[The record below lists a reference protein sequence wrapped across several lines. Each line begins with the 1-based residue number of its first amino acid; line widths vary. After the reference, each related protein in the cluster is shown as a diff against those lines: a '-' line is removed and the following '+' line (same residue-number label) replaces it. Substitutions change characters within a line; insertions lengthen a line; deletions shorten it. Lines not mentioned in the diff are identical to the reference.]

1 MPWEPLAPGPPAQ
14 HRVALARLRTRSPP
28 AVHPTLTDLDAAD
41 VVPPPPGE
49 ATGRKL
55 PWRGIITLLG
65 LVGLAIA
72 VVTTTRSTS
81 GQVLP
86 GTGPMA
92 IAFGC
97 HLVALLCA
105 AQAWVALFP
114 SDADRRE
121 LARGLYTSQLTKY
134 LPAGGFAQAAS
145 QVALSGGT
153 GTGGV
158 KAAALRLPVFS
169 LCSVVAGATIGA
181 TLVFDTDLAGW
192 ARALAAGGVL
202 GVLAL
207 HRSVLAAVL
216 RLAKRVIARLPEP
229 DALPGQGHILRCYA
243 FALGN
248 IGAFAVAFAVLLRD
262 LDDVAVPAVIA
273 TAAAAWTAG
282 YLVVVL
288 PGGFGVREAVIVAAL
303 PGVGSGPLLAVSL
316 AHRLL
321 GLGAEALLAGTAHL
335 RALRLRRRPH

>member
-1 MPWEPLAPGPPAQ
+1 MGRIIVWP
-14 HRVALARLRTRSPP
+14 
-28 AVHPTLTDLDAAD
+28 LTDLDAAD
-41 VVPPPPGE
+41 VVPPPGE
-49 ATGRKL
+49 EAAGRKL
-55 PWRGIITLLG
+55 PWRGIVTLLG
-65 LVGLAIA
+65 LVGLAVA
-72 VVTTTRSTS
+72 AVTTTRSTD

-86 GTGPMA
+86 GAGPMVVG
-92 IAFGC
+92 FGL
-97 HLVALLCA
+97 HLVALACA

-114 SDADRRE
+114 PDADRRE

-145 QVALSGGT
+145 QVALSGNP
-153 GTGGV
+153 GGIR
-158 KAAALRLPVFS
+158 AAALRLPVFA

-192 ARALAAGGVL
+192 ARLLAGAALVS
-202 GVLAL
+202 VVAL
-207 HRSVLAAVL
+207 HRSVLAALL
-216 RLAKRVIARLPEP
+216 RGARRVVARLPEP
-229 DALPGQGHILRCYA
+229 DALPAQGEILRCYA

-248 IGAFAVAFAVLLRD
+248 ITAFSAAFAVLLRD

-273 TAAAAWTAG
+273 TMAAAWTAG

-288 PGGFGVREAVIVAAL
+288 PGGLGVREAVIVAAL

-321 GLGAEALLAGTAHL
+321 GLGAEAVLAGAAHL
-335 RALRLRRRPH
+335 RAVRRRRSS